1 MLRIISFLIIN
12 SLSFNVLAA
21 SVSTLYVDDAA
32 SHSER
37 AFEVKNTSDV
47 VEYIT
52 LSVERR
58 LNKQNGKF
66 TTQPM
71 TDLAQQ
77 EVLVSPA
84 YFVLAPNSRQ
94 TVRITPLLEKGEQER
109 LYYIAVNPKLPPTTS
124 EQPQAALRMISAYK
138 VLYLVRPKNPIINYS
153 LNVIDT
159 RLQLNNQGNT
169 SVLLHRIYA
178 CPAKDSARKLC
189 SQLQGERVMAG
200 EVFTFD
206 PLTTAAK
213 GYWIEMQLAG
223 QLKQEWV
230 AIP

>member
-94 TVRITPLLEKGEQER
+94 TVRITPLLEKVNKNGCIILQSTPNYR
-109 LYYIAVNPKLPPTTS
+109 PPHQSSHKPLY
-124 EQPQAALRMISAYK
+124 
-138 VLYLVRPKNPIINYS
+138 
-153 LNVIDT
+153 
-159 RLQLNNQGNT
+159 G
-169 SVLLHRIYA
+169 
-178 CPAKDSARKLC
+178 
-189 SQLQGERVMAG
+189 
-200 EVFTFD
+200 
-206 PLTTAAK
+206 
-213 GYWIEMQLAG
+213 
-223 QLKQEWV
+223 
-230 AIP
+230 